1 MVERLTSIIVPAWRG
16 GNPPPVSALIHSVT
30 ATVAAPHEIVVVCN
44 GQDAS
49 LRDWL
54 SGEPAA
60 TRVAY
65 VSQNTGV
72 ARGWNVGVHLALG
85 EWLVFVNEDVL
96 LGSGCVDALVETL
109 RADPSAGMVGPRGAQ
124 WEVTADSVTFKRF
137 VEDERE
143 PATVVCGFLFAMPRQ
158 AVVEAGGFDDEMA
171 PCSFEE
177 LDMAEAVRR
186 AGRRLVVRGGLSY
199 RHEWG
204 VSEWNPDL
212 TIDYLGRSE
221 SIRTINLRNEARFL
235 RKWAPAQ
242 RAAPLATAQTPD
254 ASNGSDGSSVSEALA
269 DALAASGL
277 LPKGGRVLDVSRTE
291 RAVARP
297 LEALGYLVTTEVVH
311 GIVQPGQFAAR
322 LEAIVERFS
331 NGQFDVAL
339 AVGAFGPLTDP
350 EALLLARV
358 LGQVAG
364 ALVVVET
371 ASGRRDL
378 ARGRTRPAWLRLLAK
393 AEFGLSRRESGR
405 VSRRLSAIAS
415 GRDQVVL
422 VFRDLRTAG
431 RLRRAWLA
439 AVAELGGRRAAAAAW
454 RELNRPGEDVRGR
467 P

>member
-1 MVERLTSIIVPAWRG
+1 MVDRLTSIIVPAWRG
-16 GNPPPVSALIHSVT
+16 GNPPPVSGLIHSVT
-30 ATVAAPHEIVVVCN
+30 ATVAASHEIIVVCN

-54 SGEPAA
+54 RGEPAV

-65 VSQNTGV
+65 LSQNTGV

-96 LGSGCVDALVETL
+96 LGPGCVDALVETL
-109 RADPSAGMVGPRGAQ
+109 RADPSAGIVGPRGAQ
-124 WEVTADSVTFKRF
+124 WEVTADSVTFRRF

-171 PCSFEE
+171 PCSFED
-177 LDMAEAVRR
+177 LDMAEDVRR

-221 SIRTINLRNEARFL
+221 SIRAINLRNEARFL
-235 RKWAPAQ
+235 WKWAPAV
-242 RAAPLATAQTPD
+242 RAAPPAAVQTPD
-254 ASNGSDGSSVSEALA
+254 ASSGCDGSSVNEGLA

-277 LPKGGRVLDVSRTE
+277 LRKGGRVLVVSGADH
-291 RAVARP
+291 AVARP

-311 GIVQPGQFAAR
+311 GIVQPGHMAAR
-322 LEAIVERFS
+322 LDAMRERLSNERFCAS
-331 NGQFDVAL
+331 L

-350 EALLLARV
+350 EVLLLARV

-371 ASGRRDL
+371 APGGRDL
-378 ARGRTRPAWLRLLAK
+378 VRGRTRPAWLRLLAK
-393 AEFGLSRRESGR
+393 ARFGLSRRETAR
-405 VSRRLSAIAS
+405 VNRRLSAIAS
-415 GRDQVVL
+415 GSDQVVL

-431 RLRRAWLA
+431 RLRRAWFA
-439 AVAELGGRRAAAAAW
+439 AVAEPGGRRAAAAAW
-454 RELNRPGEDVRGR
+454 RELTGPGEDVRGQS
-467 P
+467 

>member
-1 MVERLTSIIVPAWRG
+1 MVDRLTSIIVPAWRG
-16 GNPPPVSALIHSVT
+16 GNPPPVSALINSVT

-54 SGEPAA
+54 RGEPAV

-65 VSQNTGV
+65 LSQNTGV

-124 WEVTADSVTFKRF
+124 WEVTANSVTFRRF
-137 VEDERE
+137 VEDGRE
-143 PATVVCGFLFAMPRQ
+143 PASVICGFLFAMPRQ

-204 VSEWNPDL
+204 VSEWNRDL

-221 SIRTINLRNEARFL
+221 SIRAINLRNEARFL
-235 RKWAPAQ
+235 RKWAPAR
-242 RAAPLATAQTPD
+242 RAAPLTAAQTPD
-254 ASNGSDGSSVSEALA
+254 VPSGRDGSSVDEALA

-277 LPKGGRVLDVSRTE
+277 LQKGGKVLEVSGTE

-297 LEALGYLVTTEVVH
+297 LETLGYLVKTEVVH

-322 LEAIVERFS
+322 SEAIRERFS
-331 NGQFDVAL
+331 NGRFDVAL

-350 EALLLARV
+350 EALLLADV
-358 LGQVAG
+358 LRQMAG

-371 ASGRRDL
+371 ASGGRDI

-393 AEFGLSRRESGR
+393 AGFGLSRRETAR
-405 VSRRLSAIAS
+405 VCRRLSAIARGS
-415 GRDQVVL
+415 DQVVL

-431 RLRRAWLA
+431 RLRRAWF
-439 AVAELGGRRAAAAAW
+439 AAAAEPGGQRAVASAW
-454 RELNRPGEDVRGR
+454 RELTRPGEDVRGR
-467 P
+467 S